1 MKPFH
6 VDPYEKWW
14 MVASG
19 VILIF
24 FLLAVGVSAFYGF
37 SLPNHGRRIDP
48 SRVTVDP
55 PFAEPAVVQQ
65 GPRLYDVY
73 MRAQIWSFAPA
84 EIRIPAGSTVT
95 FYVTSP
101 DLQHGLLIERTN
113 VNVMVVPGHVTKTT
127 ARFDAP
133 GEYRFLCHEYC
144 GLAHHLMFGKII
156 VEPRSERKE

>member
-1 MKPFH
+1 VTLFK

-37 SLPNHGRRIDP
+37 RLPNHGMRIEP
-48 SRVTVDP
+48 SRVSVDP
-55 PFAEPAVVQQ
+55 SFAEPAVVQQ
-65 GPRLYDVY
+65 APGLYDVY

-84 EIRIPAGSTVT
+84 EIKIPAGSTVT

-101 DLQHGLLIERTN
+101 DLQHGFLIERTN
-113 VNVMVVPGHVTKTT
+113 VNVMVVPGHVTKTS
-127 ARFDAP
+127 ARFDEP
-133 GEYRFLCHEYC
+133 GEYRFFCHEYC
-144 GLAHHLMFGKII
+144 GLAHHFMFGKII
-156 VEPRSERKE
+156 VEPHS